1 VGVGDVDE
9 FHLIFDYG
17 FLWDI
22 REEGVGVKMEGV
34 SGLTKQTFETK
45 EYGDMT
51 IERKIS

>member
-22 REEGVGVKMEGV
+22 RGEGVE
-34 SGLTKQTFETK
+34 
-45 EYGDMT
+45 
-51 IERKIS
+51 